1 MLRILEVFLSDLPV
15 EVAYL
20 RTRYLSLSASTA
32 INIKLEPLRGTYR
45 GPVGHG
51 IAYSRLLLHLFR
63 A

>member
-1 MLRILEVFLSDLPV
+1 MIGQMAIAIALPGFNGLGRLVTPIFLSGNGF
-15 EVAYL
+15 YL
-20 RTRYLSLSASTA
+20 Q
-32 INIKLEPLRGTYR
+32 LEPLRGTYR